1 MRLIRALIL
10 LPFEIIYSFVL
21 KCANIQSVLCLGC
34 ETVNASDSSKG
45 IEKLIRSDLVNFG
58 GYSAA
63 TSPETLEGKVE
74 VPVESIIKLDANENP
89 YGCSPRVSQALAT
102 YPHLNIYPD
111 DGQTGLRKLLEG
123 YTGVD
128 ARHIVASGG
137 SNQLIDLILRLLIN
151 KGDEVINCV
160 PTFAIYGFSAQ
171 LCGGTLVEVPR
182 SEDFIV
188 NVSAVKA
195 AISKKT
201 KIIFLTNPNNPTG
214 TIISQQDI
222 LEILATG
229 VPVLVDEAYY
239 EFSGQTVAPLVSQ
252 YQNLMVLRTFSKWA
266 GLAGLRVGY
275 GLFPPKI
282 ADYLLRIKIPYNV
295 NVAALVAVQESL
307 KDIDYLMD
315 RVKAIITE
323 RERLLDELKKFE
335 WLKPFPSQAN
345 FVLCSVLKGKASQLH
360 RKLQDKGILVRYFD
374 QPLLRDY
381 IRISAGKP
389 EHTNALIKAL
399 REIGG

>member
-1 MRLIRALIL
+1 M
-10 LPFEIIYSFVL
+10 PS
-21 KCANIQSVLCLGC
+21 NP
-34 ETVNASDSSKG
+34 SDG
-45 IEKLIRSDLVNFG
+45 IEKLIRPDLVTFG
-58 GYSAA
+58 GYSAS

-102 YPHLNIYPD
+102 YPYLNIYPD
-111 DGQTGLRKLLEG
+111 DGQTRFRKLLEE

-128 ARHIVASGG
+128 ARHIVAGGG
-137 SNQLIDLILRLLIN
+137 SNQLIDLILRLLVS

-160 PTFAIYGFSAQ
+160 PTFGIYRFSTE

-182 SEDFIV
+182 DEDFAV
-188 NVSAVKA
+188 NVSAVRA
-195 AISKKT
+195 AISERT
-201 KIIFLTNPNNPTG
+201 KIVFLANPNSPTG
-214 TIISQQDI
+214 TITPLQDI
-222 LEILATG
+222 LEILDTG

-275 GLFPPKI
+275 GLFPPKF
-282 ADYLLRIKIPYNV
+282 ADYLQKIKIPYNV

-315 RVKAIITE
+315 RVKTIIAE
-323 RERLLDELKKFE
+323 RNRLFNKLRKLE
-335 WLKPFPSQAN
+335 WLKPFPSQGN
-345 FVLCSVLKGKASQLH
+345 FILCSVLNGKASQLH
-360 RKLQDKGILVRYFD
+360 QKLQDKGILVRYFD
-374 QPLLRDY
+374 QPLLRDF
-381 IRISAGKP
+381 IRISVGKP
-389 EHTNALIKAL
+389 EHTDALIKAL
-399 REIGG
+399 GEMGV